1 MNFNDLTD
9 AQIELIKTVYADKST
24 PWEQRAYD
32 LGKQFGVSE
41 RTVRR
46 WAAERLDLKEK
57 DDIEPEQY
65 IIAKSRK
72 TKKKKYYLVTWAQN
86 NTPVHAGFY
95 RNLEAYAKFL
105 NADIHAILGRYKNPT
120 SVFSN
125 AKEDFWVEE
134 VEKYMDANRHNI
146 HKYVT
151 IMGDIKIQPTAVNPM
166 SNMSAISG
174 KDSCIFGAPKVQMET
189 IPVLEGMQP
198 KIMMSTGA
206 LTVRNYTDSKS
217 GKIGDFHHVLGFTIV
232 EIKDEETFFI
242 RYVTANEDTGD
253 FTDLCYKVEDG
264 QVKHVDTISAA
275 VLGDLH
281 LGEHDEKVVDTTL
294 NVLLKKLK
302 PKHLVLHD
310 VFNGHSISH
319 HEANDPFKQYE
330 REQDGSNSI
339 KKEVDF
345 MLEWLENV
353 QDYNV
358 TVVRSNHDD
367 FIDRWLKN
375 SDWKRNIKNAKEYI
389 EYSHILLSGK
399 ASKGIVPYLINQ
411 KFPHI
416 NTLDRSVMF
425 NVKGWELGQHGD
437 IGANGSRGSILQFRK
452 LNTKCV
458 VAHYHGPGRKD
469 GALAVGTSTR
479 LRVGYNIGPSSWYQ
493 SHVIIHEDS
502 KAQHVNF
509 NNGEFTTF
517 PYFQDRKKTIKKSKK
532 IESKSSKKV
541 ETKKSPS
548 KKASNK
554 PIKKVSSKNISLKKP
569 QNKSVVQKQLQKR
582 AYIKSALGKRKKVM

>member
-24 PWEQRAYD
+24 PWEQRAYE

-57 DDIEPEQY
+57 DDVEPEQY

-86 NTPVHAGFY
+86 NTPVHPGFY

-120 SVFSN
+120 SVFSD

-166 SNMSAISG
+166 SSMSAISG

-189 IPVLEGMQP
+189 IPVLEGMKP

-264 QVKHVDTISAA
+264 EVKHINTVSAA
-275 VLGDLH
+275 ILGDLH
-281 LGEHDEKVVDTTL
+281 LGEHDEKVINTTL
-294 NVLLKKLK
+294 NVLLKKMK
-302 PKHLVLHD
+302 PEHLVLHD

-330 REQDGSNSI
+330 REQDGSNSV
-339 KKEVDF
+339 KKEVYF
-345 MLEWLENV
+345 MLNWLENIKN
-353 QDYNV
+353 YNV
-358 TVVRSNHDD
+358 TIVRSNHDD

-389 EYSHILLSGK
+389 EFTQILLSGK
-399 ASKGIVPYLINQ
+399 ANKGIIPYLINER
-411 KFPHI
+411 FPEM
-416 NTLDRSVMF
+416 NTLDRSAMF

-437 IGANGSRGSILQFRK
+437 IGANGSRGSLLQFRR

-479 LRVGYNIGPSSWYQ
+479 LRVGYNIGPSSWFH
-493 SHVIIHEDS
+493 SHVLVHDDA

-517 PYFQDRKKTIKKSKK
+517 EYFQPKKKDKKSEKKSDKKKVKTAGKKPVKKVVSKK
-532 IESKSSKKV
+532 ISAKKSVKKPAPKKSS
-541 ETKKSPS
+541 
-548 KKASNK
+548 
-554 PIKKVSSKNISLKKP
+554 I
-569 QNKSVVQKQLQKR
+569 KR
-582 AYIKSALGKRKKVM
+582 AIGKRKKVR